1 MTELVTRNYWWPEVT
16 RDMRGYIN
24 ICQRMKNRT
33 EVLAEKLKVR
43 DTR

>member
-1 MTELVTRNYWWPEVT
+1 MTELVTRNYQWPEVT
-16 RDMRGYIN
+16 RDMGEYIN
-24 ICQRMKNRT
+24 IYQKMKNRT